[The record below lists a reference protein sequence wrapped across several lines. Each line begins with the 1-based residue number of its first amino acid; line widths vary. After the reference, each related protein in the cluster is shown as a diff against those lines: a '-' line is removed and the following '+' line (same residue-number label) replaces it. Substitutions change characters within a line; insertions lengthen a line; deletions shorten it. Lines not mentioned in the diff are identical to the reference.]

1 MERFRQISFRDETNG
16 DGDFL
21 FFPPGENSLIG
32 HGIGIHATAAGT
44 LQGSRSTSGPQ
55 NIQRST
61 HNEKT
66 D

>member
-1 MERFRQISFRDETNG
+1 MEHLRQFLFRDETDG

-32 HGIGIHATAAGT
+32 HGIGIYATAAGT
-44 LQGSRSTSGPQ
+44 LQESRSTSGPQ